1 MIPNEEILISTW
13 LKNKLNWTPSFNLE
27 SGLLNT
33 INYFKKLNEIN

>member
-1 MIPNEEILISTW
+1 MIPKEEIPTLIWQKKSWIGTFF
-13 LKNKLNWTPSFNLE
+13 SLE